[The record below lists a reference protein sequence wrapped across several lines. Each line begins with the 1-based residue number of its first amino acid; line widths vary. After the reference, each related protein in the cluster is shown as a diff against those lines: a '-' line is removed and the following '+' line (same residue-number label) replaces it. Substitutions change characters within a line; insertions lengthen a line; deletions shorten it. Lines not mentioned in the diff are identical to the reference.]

1 MSSGGFNFP
10 HTQRGIFGIIAAAV
24 GIGGSLL
31 SANASR
37 KAGRS
42 QQAADRARQA
52 AARVINATKRRRSVV
67 ASVQERNR
75 VGTAVAAGGVGL
87 ERSSALFGIQGS
99 IRTQSE
105 VAIKESRQVS
115 DLDETAAQFEAT
127 ANSRRIRADTFG
139 AIGAAGRS
147 AAAFF

>member
-10 HTQRGIFGIIAAAV
+10 HTQRGIFGIIGA
-24 GIGGSLL
+24 LL
-31 SANASR
+31 SAGASR

-42 QQAADRARQA
+42 QQQADAARQA

-87 ERSSALFGIQGS
+87 ARSSALFGIQGS

-115 DLDETAAQFEAT
+115 DLDETAAQFDAQ

-139 AIGAAGRS
+139 AIGAAGK
-147 AAAFF
+147 AVAGFF

>member
-1 MSSGGFNFP
+1 MSSGGFNFA
-10 HTQRGIFGIIAAAV
+10 HSQRGIFGIIAAVVA
-24 GIGGSLL
+24 IGGAALQ
-31 SANASR
+31 AGAAR

-42 QQAADRARQA
+42 QQQADAARQA

-67 ASVQERNR
+67 ASVQESNR

-87 ERSSALFGIQGS
+87 ARSSALFGIQGS

-105 VAIKESRQVS
+105 VTVAESRKVS
-115 DLDETAAQFEAT
+115 ELDETAAQFDAQ

-139 AIGAAGRS
+139 AVSAAGKS
-147 AAAFF
+147 ALNFF